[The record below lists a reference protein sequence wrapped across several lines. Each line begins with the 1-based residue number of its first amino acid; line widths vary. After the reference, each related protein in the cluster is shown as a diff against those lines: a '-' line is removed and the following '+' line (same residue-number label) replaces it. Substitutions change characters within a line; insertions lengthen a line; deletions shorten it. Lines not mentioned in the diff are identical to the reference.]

1 MVKKRMYQKIQGLKK
16 RGYSKSWMSREL
28 KLDRGT
34 VSKYFDM
41 TEAEFR
47 AYQNSVQYRSK
58 NLDEYR
64 NDILEIYRENDYRK
78 LNMASV
84 YDCLEEKKGELNCSE
99 KSLRN
104 YIRFL
109 IKTRVLTI
117 HEKVRLYTKVPELPF
132 GKQMQLDFGQY
143 RTPSGLKL
151 YIFACIL
158 SASRYK
164 YVAFQERPFRTMDVI
179 LHLLDAFDYFGGIP
193 EEMVIDQD
201 SILVVS
207 ENRGDIIYTKDFKY
221 FIDEMGLEM
230 YVCRKADPE
239 TKGKI
244 ENLIKYVKNN
254 FFQTRDFS
262 DIESATPGMR
272 DWLRR
277 RANGKISCATRRIP
291 LELIEEE
298 RKHLRSVRNSIFQKD
313 SLSKREDRKVDEKSF
328 ISFLASFYSVPM
340 EYLGS
345 DVEIYGTQTNLYIFD
360 PHTGVQIAE
369 HIISRLPG
377 QRIVIKWHFRNT
389 GRKSKDLQYETAAMY
404 ESELWRRFASVNCKR
419 FSRYVRD
426 QCLDARKY
434 FSDGIATDILEKA
447 LLYCIENGTYSYANL
462 RDAYS
467 HFQEESVSDAENKIS
482 VNGKPTIRPARPWLN
497 VQTRNLDAYREFLPS
512 TGRSS

>member
-1 MVKKRMYQKIQGLKK
+1 MVKKRMYQKIQDLKK

-28 KLDRGT
+28 QLDRGT

-41 TEAEFR
+41 TETEYR
-47 AYQNSVQYRSK
+47 AYQNSTQYRSK

-64 NDILEIYRENDYRK
+64 NDILEIYRENGYRK

-84 YDCLEEKKGELNCSE
+84 YDCLEEKNGELNCSE
-99 KSLRN
+99 RNLRN
-104 YIRFL
+104 YIQFL
-109 IKTRVLTI
+109 IKTRELAI

-132 GKQMQLDFGQY
+132 GQQMQLDFGQY
-143 RTPSGLKL
+143 RTKSGLKI

-164 YVAFQERPFRTMDVI
+164 YVSFQEQPFRTIDVI

-193 EEMVIDQD
+193 EELVIDQD

-254 FFQTRDFS
+254 FFQTRDFC
-262 DIESATPGMR
+262 DIESAVSSMR

-277 RANGKISCATRRIP
+277 RGNGKISCATRRIP

-298 RKHLRSVRNSIFQKD
+298 RKHLRSVRNSIFQKN

-328 ISFLASFYSVPM
+328 ISYLASFYSVPM
-340 EYLGS
+340 EYLGG
-345 DVEIYGTQTNLYIFD
+345 DVEIYSTQTNLYVFD

-377 QRIVIKWHFRNT
+377 QRIVTRWHFRHT
-389 GRKSKDLQYETAAMY
+389 ERRSKDLQDEIAAMY
-404 ESELWRRFASVNCKR
+404 ESENWRQFAAENCKK

-434 FSDGIATDILEKA
+434 FSNDIDTYILEKA
-447 LLYCIENGTYSYANL
+447 LLYCIENETYTYANL
-462 RDAYS
+462 RDTYF
-467 HFQEESVSDAENKIS
+467 HFQEESISDTDEIIAGD
-482 VNGKPTIRPARPWLN
+482 GKQAIHSRKPRLN
-497 VQTRNLDAYREFLPS
+497 VQARNLDAYREFLTAS
-512 TGRSS
+512 GRSS